1 MGRKDERETEYSAE
15 GGTSRVSGSGVCDW
29 GGSDGF
35 SLSDSAA
42 ETPKEWMKDLE
53 DREETGETFQ

>member
-1 MGRKDERETEYSAE
+1 MGRKKEQDAEYSAE

-42 ETPKEWMKDLE
+42 GTHGERMKERQAE
-53 DREETGETFQ
+53 RETGDIS